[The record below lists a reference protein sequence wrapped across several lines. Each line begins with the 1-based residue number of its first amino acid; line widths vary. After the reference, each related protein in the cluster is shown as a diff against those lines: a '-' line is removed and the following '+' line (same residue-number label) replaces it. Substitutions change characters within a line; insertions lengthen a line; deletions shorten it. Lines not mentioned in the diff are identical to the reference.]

1 MALVNDV
8 KKEIHAKIVYFGP
21 AQSGKTTNLEYIYG
35 KLKPEYRGAFKF
47 MNTSSGKI
55 VFFDFMRP
63 ELAGIEDYSV
73 RFHVYTVPGDVSA
86 PAIWKNALKG
96 ADGIVFVAD
105 AEPARMLENRRSLE
119 SLKGFLL
126 EQGTKLGDVPCI
138 FQCNKKD
145 LSDQSSLEQMKSLL
159 DTDEFRMIPASAR
172 AGEAVLPT
180 LSEMVKL
187 VLGKLRDLPEVQPE
201 EKPVEGVESGID
213 LSETLQQPETILAE
227 PAEES
232 LPPEREPVEESFE
245 LAVAPPTED
254 SFVFEEEPEEQTLA
268 LGDEPAEEV
277 ISFPLEAASG
287 PEEGLFAPVFP
298 EETEDDMI
306 SDASAGTIS
315 EYAEA
320 GELTARDQLESADKE
335 PEGNEPVILSAGEME
350 TNVAGRFRM
359 PLVIRIGDKEI
370 KTALSIE
377 VSFEKPEP

>member
-21 AQSGKTTNLEYIYG
+21 AQSGKTTNLEHIYG

-73 RFHVYTVPGDVSA
+73 RFHIYTAPGEVSV

-105 AEPARMLENRRSLE
+105 AEPSRMLENRRSLE
-119 SLKGFLL
+119 SLKGFLM
-126 EQGTKLGDVPCI
+126 EHGTKLGEVPCI

-145 LSDQSSLEQMKSLL
+145 LADQSSLEQMKSLL
-159 DTDEFRMIPASAR
+159 DIDEFRMIPASAR

-187 VLGKLRDLPEVQPE
+187 ILQKLKDLPAVQPE
-201 EKPVEGVESGID
+201 EKPAVGAESGME
-213 LSETLQQPETILAE
+213 LSEPVRMPEPLLAE
-227 PAEES
+227 TAEETFS
-232 LPPEREPVEESFE
+232 SEPVEESFE
-245 LAVAPPTED
+245 PEVEPQEEET
-254 SFVFEEEPEEQTLA
+254 FVFEEEPEEEPLYLA
-268 LGDEPAEEV
+268 DQPAEET
-277 ISFPLEAASG
+277 ISFPLEAATG
-287 PEEGLFAPVFP
+287 PDEGSFAPVFQEEP
-298 EETEDDMI
+298 EEGII
-306 SDASAGTIS
+306 SESAAGTIS
-315 EYAEA
+315 QFTEPREFTAPDPLTSAARETEGSKPLILAA
-320 GELTARDQLESADKE
+320 GE
-335 PEGNEPVILSAGEME
+335 IE

-359 PLVIRIGDKEI
+359 PLVIRIGDKEV

-377 VSFEKPEP
+377 VSFERPEP

>member
-73 RFHVYTVPGDVSA
+73 RFHIYTAPGEVSV

-105 AEPARMLENRRSLE
+105 ADPSRMLENRRSLE

-145 LSDQSSLEQMKSLL
+145 LADQSSLEQMKSLL
-159 DTDEFRMIPASAR
+159 EIDEFRMIPASAR

-180 LSEMVKL
+180 LSEMIKL
-187 VLGKLRDLPEVQPE
+187 ILQKLRDLPAVQPE
-201 EKPVEGVESGID
+201 EKPAVGVESGMEF
-213 LSETLQQPETILAE
+213 SEPVQMPETLLAE
-227 PAEES
+227 TAEDTFS
-232 LPPEREPVEESFE
+232 SEPVEESFE
-245 LAVAPPTED
+245 LAVEPQTEET
-254 SFVFEEEPEEQTLA
+254 FVFEEEPEEQTLVPA
-268 LGDEPAEEV
+268 DEPAGEPV
-277 ISFPLEAASG
+277 SFQLEAAESS
-287 PEEGLFAPVFP
+287 FAPVFP
-298 EETEDDMI
+298 VEPEDDLIPEASAETTSDYAETGEFTAQDQLTSAAEETEGSQPLIM
-306 SDASAGTIS
+306 T
-315 EYAEA
+315 A
-320 GELTARDQLESADKE
+320 GE
-335 PEGNEPVILSAGEME
+335 IE

-359 PLVIRIGDKEI
+359 PLVIRVGDKEV

-377 VSFEKPEP
+377 VSFERPEP